1 MVIALF
7 NSFNYTNNLL
17 IWKERRNKPLETIL
31 GWAVIG
37 LAAWLIDIFFV
48 ETLLIYNRTALNVNV
63 SFGQLDSDL
72 VGVSNHLSVI
82 FVSEAPRWVLD

>member
-7 NSFNYTNNLL
+7 NSLNYTNNLL

-37 LAAWLIDIFFV
+37 LAALLIDIFFV

-63 SFGQLDSDL
+63 SFGQLDADL
-72 VGVSNHLSVI
+72 VGVCNHLSVI
-82 FVSEAPRWVLD
+82 FVSEAPR